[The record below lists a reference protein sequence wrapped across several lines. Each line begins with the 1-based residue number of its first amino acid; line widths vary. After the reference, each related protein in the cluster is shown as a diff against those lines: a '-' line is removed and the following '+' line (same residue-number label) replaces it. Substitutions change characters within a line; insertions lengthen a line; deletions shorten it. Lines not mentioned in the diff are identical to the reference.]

1 MYEQIRNLD
10 RKIENIQKWK
20 CENWKI
26 NLKEK
31 KNSERFSQK
40 TEANEMKSVKN
51 VRSIEITQSEKQGEK
66 CQSHGNL
73 WIMPISLPY
82 VYMECCQGNTKETVG
97 NKTYLKK

>member
-1 MYEQIRNLD
+1 MYEYIRNLD

-31 KNSERFSQK
+31 KNPERFSQK
-40 TEANEMKSVKN
+40 TEANEKKSVKK

-66 CQSHGNL
+66 CFN
-73 WIMPISLPY
+73 
-82 VYMECCQGNTKETVG
+82 
-97 NKTYLKK
+97 YLEST